1 MLKNPEKKELVDAY
15 KRHIN
20 YLRISVTDRCNLR
33 CLYCSPGGHVKKMPH
48 ESILRYEEILRLT
61 KVGIDLGITKVRVT
75 GGEPFVRKGCC
86 GFLEKLTGMH
96 GLSDI
101 SLTTNGVL
109 LKHQLPRLH
118 KIGIRRLNISL
129 DTLDPVKYREITGV
143 NAFDR
148 VWEAIVSALEMGFS
162 PVKINVVA
170 LRGINENELK
180 KLAELTFSMPV
191 HVRFIEQ
198 MPFGGGY
205 GQGGPPLLAP
215 EIKRQIETIG
225 PLLPVS
231 RQKNDGPARRYRFE
245 GAVGEIGLIT
255 AVSEHFCQE
264 CNRLRLTADGRI
276 RSCLLS
282 NKTTDI
288 KTPLRNGATDKE
300 LAGVFLAAV
309 ADKPRRHH
317 ICGGSTGE
325 FSRMNSIGG

>member
-1 MLKNPEKKELVDAY
+1 MLKKPEKKELVDAY

-20 YLRISVTDRCNLR
+20 YLRISITDRCNLR
-33 CLYCSPGGHVKKMPH
+33 CIYCSPGKRFKKMPH
-48 ESILRYEEILRLT
+48 ESILSYEEILRLT
-61 KVGIDLGITKVRVT
+61 KVGMDLGITKVRVT

-86 GFLEKLTGMH
+86 EFLEKLIGMK

-109 LKHQLPRLH
+109 LKHHLARLH
-118 KIGIRRLNISL
+118 KIGILRLNISL
-129 DTLDPVKYREITGV
+129 DTLDPAKYKEITGI
-143 NAFDR
+143 NAFNR
-148 VWEAIVSALEMGFS
+148 VWEAIISALEMGFS

-170 LRGINENELK
+170 LRGINEDELK

-198 MPFGGGY
+198 MPFGGGS
-205 GQGGPPLLAP
+205 GRNGPSLAAP
-215 EIKRQIETIG
+215 EIRRRIETIG

-245 GAVGEIGLIT
+245 GAPGEIGLIT
-255 AVSEHFCQE
+255 AVSQHFCKE

-276 RSCLLS
+276 RTCLLS

-288 KTPLRNGATDKE
+288 KTLLRSGTTDEE
-300 LAGVFLAAV
+300 LAEVFLAAV

-317 ICGGSTGE
+317 ICDGGPGDL
-325 FSRMNSIGG
+325 SRMVSIGG